1 MYLRNAVNFGL
12 HSAGSGRFARHGSPR
27 QGSTYL
33 RTAINFGLRSAGN
46 GRLARHGGQ
55 EHRSMH
61 LRTAINPLCAACC
74 WAEAPGYARRS
85 PPARAMVDYYFFKDH
100 EGRIAPAPPVR
111 AQRCC
116 APLVCASR
124 SRAYGLDA
132 GKMPALPGA
141 LPGGAACGRD
151 ARAPRRAPR
160 RRFLRARCPRSQ
172 ARSQAALPAGKMPAL
187 PGVLPGGA
195 SCGRDA
201 CDARIRAG
209 SARASVSL
217 PLPDS
222 VALFRR
228 ESLRRSAARA
238 HRCRRSGCGA
248 RDSRRRQSQ
257 RRA

>member
-55 EHRSMH
+55 EHRSMY

-116 APLVCASR
+116 APS
-124 SRAYGLDA
+124 Y
-132 GKMPALPGA
+132 
-141 LPGGAACGRD
+141 
-151 ARAPRRAPR
+151 APRDHEHTDWM
-160 RRFLRARCPRSQ
+160 RARRLYIE
-172 ARSQAALPAGKMPAL
+172 R
-187 PGVLPGGA
+187 GA

-217 PLPDS
+217 RLPDS

-228 ESLRRSAARA
+228 ELPRRSAARA
-238 HRCRRSGCGA
+238 HRCRRPGCGA